1 MKLVLATRNQG
12 KVREIGE
19 ILKNQSEIELLS
31 IRNYPDAPD
40 VVEDGKTYEEN
51 AIKKASALAEYT
63 GHLTIGDDSGLAVD
77 ALDGAPGLH
86 SARYAGEEA
95 SDQDRIAKL
104 LDALQNVPDDRRS
117 ARFICAIAIAEPPAQ
132 VQVVQGVCEGRI
144 IHTPRGK
151 SGFGY
156 DPIFVPAGYDK
167 TFAELGDEIK
177 NQISHRAKALHEA
190 RKLLSEMNFEQLQ
203 SDTIHASVLY

>member
-1 MKLVLATRNQG
+1 MKLVLATRNEG

-19 ILKNQSEIELLS
+19 ILIDQTGIEFLS
-31 IRNYPDAPD
+31 LRNYPDAPE
-40 VVEDGKTYEEN
+40 VVEDGTTYEEN

-77 ALDGAPGLH
+77 ALDGAPGVH
-86 SARYAGEEA
+86 SARYAGENA

-104 LDALQNVPDDRRS
+104 LNALQAVSDERRS
-117 ARFICAIAIAEPPAQ
+117 ARFICAVAIAAPLARVE
-132 VQVVQGVCEGRI
+132 VVRGVCEGRI
-144 IHTPRGK
+144 IRAPRGN

-156 DPIFVPAGYDK
+156 DPIFVPVGYDK

-177 NQISHRAKALHEA
+177 NQISHRAKALDGA
-190 RKLLSEMNFEQLQ
+190 RKLLNKMNLEKFR
-203 SDTIHASVLY
+203 

>member
-12 KVREIGE
+12 KVREISD
-19 ILKNQSEIELLS
+19 ILKNQNGIELLS
-31 IRNYPDAPD
+31 LRNFPDAPD

-77 ALDGAPGLH
+77 ALDGAPGVH
-86 SARYAGEEA
+86 SARYAGENA
-95 SDQDRIAKL
+95 SDRDRIIKL
-104 LDALQNVPDDRRS
+104 LNALQDVPDDRRS
-117 ARFICAIAIAEPPAQ
+117 GRFICAVALAEPLAQ
-132 VQVVQGVCEGRI
+132 VQVVRGVCEGRI
-144 IHTPRGK
+144 IHAPRGV

-156 DPIFVPAGYDK
+156 DPIFVPVGYDK

-177 NQISHRAKALHEA
+177 NEISHRAKALDEA
-190 RKLLSEMNFEQLQ
+190 RKLLSSMNFEQFR
-203 SDTIHASVLY
+203 

>member
-19 ILKNQSEIELLS
+19 ILKDRDGIELLS
-31 IRNYPDAPD
+31 LRNYPDAPA
-40 VVEDGKTYEEN
+40 VVEDGKTYMEN

-63 GHLTIGDDSGLAVD
+63 GHLTIADDSGLEVD
-77 ALDGAPGLH
+77 ALDGAPGVH
-86 SARYAGEEA
+86 SARYAGEDA

-104 LDALQNVPDDRRS
+104 LDAIQNIPDDLRS
-117 ARFICAIAIAEPPAQ
+117 GRFVCAVAIAAPLAQ
-132 VQVVQGVCEGRI
+132 VRVVQSVCEGQI
-144 IHTPRGK
+144 IRMPRGA

-156 DPIFVPAGYDK
+156 DPIFVPMGYDK

-177 NQISHRAKALHEA
+177 NQISHRAKALGQA
-190 RKLLSEMNFEQLQ
+190 RKLLSEMNSEKF
-203 SDTIHASVLY
+203 

>member
-19 ILKNQSEIELLS
+19 ILKGENDIELLS
-31 IRNYPDAPD
+31 LRNYPGAPD
-40 VVEDGKTYEEN
+40 VVEDGNTYEDN
-51 AIKKASALAEYT
+51 AIKKAAVLAEYT

-77 ALDGAPGLH
+77 ALDGAPGVH
-86 SARYAGEEA
+86 SARYAGENA

-104 LDALQNVPDDRRS
+104 LDALQDVPDDRRS
-117 ARFICAIAIAEPPAQ
+117 GRLVCAVAIAGPHAQ
-132 VQVVQGVCEGRI
+132 VQVVRGICEGRI
-144 IHTPRGK
+144 IQVPRGK

-156 DPIFVPAGYDK
+156 DPVFVPAGYNR

-177 NQISHRAKALHEA
+177 NQISHRAKALAQA
-190 RKLLSEMNFEQLQ
+190 RKLLSEMNFEQFR
-203 SDTIHASVLY
+203 

>member
-19 ILKNQSEIELLS
+19 ILRDQNEIELLS
-31 IRNYPDAPD
+31 LRNYPDAPD

-51 AIKKASALAEYT
+51 AIKKAAALAEHT

-77 ALDGAPGLH
+77 ALDGAPGIR
-86 SARYAGEEA
+86 SARYAGENA
-95 SDQDRIAKL
+95 SDQDRIDKL

-117 ARFICAIAIAEPPAQ
+117 GRFICAVAVADPLAQ
-132 VQVVQGVCEGRI
+132 VQVVRGVCEGRI
-144 IHTPRGK
+144 IRTSRGE

-156 DPIFVPAGYDK
+156 DPVFVPVGYDK

-177 NQISHRAKALHEA
+177 NQISHRAKALDKA
-190 RKLLSEMNFEQLQ
+190 RKLLSEMNFD
-203 SDTIHASVLY
+203 ST

>member
-1 MKLVLATRNQG
+1 MKLVLATRNEG

-19 ILKNQSEIELLS
+19 ILKDQTGIEFLS
-31 IRNYPDAPD
+31 LRNYPDAPE
-40 VVEDGKTYEEN
+40 VVEDGTTYEEN

-77 ALDGAPGLH
+77 ALDGAPGIH
-86 SARYAGEEA
+86 SARYAGENA

-104 LDALQNVPDDRRS
+104 LDALQNVPDERRS
-117 ARFICAIAIAEPPAQ
+117 ARFICAVAIAEPDAQ
-132 VQVVQGVCEGRI
+132 VQVVRGVCEGRI
-144 IHTPRGK
+144 IRTPRGN

-156 DPIFVPAGYDK
+156 DPIFVPVGYDK

-177 NQISHRAKALHEA
+177 NRTSHRAKALDEA
-190 RKLLSEMNFEQLQ
+190 RKLLSEMNLEK
-203 SDTIHASVLY
+203 YR